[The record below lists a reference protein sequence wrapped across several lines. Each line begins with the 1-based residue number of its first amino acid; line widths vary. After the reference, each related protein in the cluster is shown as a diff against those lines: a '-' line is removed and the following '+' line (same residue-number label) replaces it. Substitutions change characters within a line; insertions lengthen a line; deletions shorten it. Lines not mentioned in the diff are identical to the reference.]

1 MKASGCSL
9 TNLHGPMIVSSDT
22 KDSTLGGTAVAL
34 GFQKAG
40 IKADQGTVVPM
51 SALALQSAFTGV
63 VQRMESDKSNFALMA
78 SAANLALSLRN
89 EATLQGLDS
98 SQVVWQ
104 CSSCYGNN
112 IV

>member
-1 MKASGCSL
+1 MK
-9 TNLHGPMIVSSDT
+9 
-22 KDSTLGGTAVAL
+22 
-34 GFQKAG
+34 
-40 IKADQGTVVPM
+40 
-51 SALALQSAFTGV
+51 
-63 VQRMESDKSNFALMA
+63 SDKSNFALMA